1 MDPRRKCKKWY
12 EEKKKDMIEFIR
24 MEDITEEL
32 GTKHFTKI
40 YGGVKENYRKSNA
53 VDNNAKRTEIT
64 QK

>member
-1 MDPRRKCKKWY
+1 
-12 EEKKKDMIEFIR
+12 MIEFIR